1 MPRMSAVEKAMHLE
15 TAPRSFQPRV
25 IGDRS
30 SSQHLESMM
39 REAEQL
45 TKADAIRLAQTLL
58 VHVHADGIG
67 YEDVQSAQAVTKYVG
82 QAVSALRGLALS

>member
-1 MPRMSAVEKAMHLE
+1 MPRMSAAEKSMHLE
-15 TAPRSFQPRV
+15 TAPRHFARRV
-25 IGDRS
+25 PGNR
-30 SSQHLESMM
+30 ESG
-39 REAEQL
+39 ELLAEMLTAAECL

-82 QAVSALRGLALS
+82 QAVSA